1 VLHDRNRPEWRP
13 LLNVVNQLVYSA
25 DGRGVHSVWV
35 DGRRVVDTY
44 RSTLIDEEKLYA
56 EIEVAAPQ
64 VLARAKIG
72 VPSLWPV
79 S

>member
-1 VLHDRNRPEWRP
+1 MRRHG
-13 LLNVVNQLVYSA
+13 A
-25 DGRGVHSVWV
+25 HSVWV
-35 DGRRVVDTY
+35 DGRRVVGTY

-56 EIEVAAPQ
+56 EIDMTAPQ
-64 VLARAKIG
+64 VLARAKTG